1 MATRKTE
8 PSREGSGSWVTRKYT
23 LVRALYGR
31 WSEALL
37 EFVWSLSAEQ
47 CLTSLKVNAIPLQF
61 QIFSNLPPKLS

>member
-1 MATRKTE
+1 M
-8 PSREGSGSWVTRKYT
+8 GLYILYT

-47 CLTSLKVNAIPLQF
+47 GSTSLKISAIPIQF
-61 QIFSNLPPKLS
+61 QISSNMPPKLS